1 MERLKALESG
11 EAAGRLATLSRSPDF
26 IRWFSAGFAGAW
38 VCGGIA
44 LFALMS
50 AQRADATPSV
60 IAPCFGAPVLVHSDV
75 TPSSVME
82 ARVLW
87 WKLSLSIERNERL
100 AHAD

>member
-1 MERLKALESG
+1 MW
-11 EAAGRLATLSRSPDF
+11 RSPDF

-38 VCGGIA
+38 VCGAIA
-44 LFALMS
+44 LLALMS
-50 AQRADATPSV
+50 ARPAHATPSV
-60 IAPCFGAPVLVHSDV
+60 IALGFGAPVLVHSDV

-87 WKLSLSIERNERL
+87 WKLSLSIERNEQL